1 MTEQTAE
8 RIALEARAVGLG
20 VTFQANIG
28 DTKLQ
33 KRVDAAEAKASG
45 AGTASSEQDPA
56 SNAAVPPKDATQ
68 KPQRKAVAGPFIK
81 VLGPANGFWRCG
93 MRFDAKPTA
102 FGVGDLTDDQIAA
115 LEAEPELTVI
125 RQKNAE

>member
-8 RIALEARAVGLG
+8 RIALEARAVELG

-28 DTKLQ
+28 DAKLQ
-33 KRVDAAEAKASG
+33 KRVDAAEAKASS
-45 AGTASSEQDPA
+45 AGTAPNEQGPA
-56 SNAAVPPKDATQ
+56 SNAAVPPKGETQ
-68 KPQRKAVAGPFIK
+68 KPQRQSVSEPFIK

-102 FGVGDLTDDQIAA
+102 FGVGDLTDDQITA

-125 RQKNAE
+125 REKNAE